1 MPFFTAKLIYYRT
14 KYLIEWFS
22 IKSRIETKTKVITL
36 ANHS

>member
-1 MPFFTAKLIYYRT
+1 MPFFTAKLIYRT